1 MRARFVQCRLRVRA
15 AVASKALSPIH
26 AGTGYLPRGSLIIIY
41 DGVATGDRRVRPVG
55 ARERREWYDN
65 CGRAHST
72 HTLTPRSSH
81 VVTTSAAHAL
91 DIRQLIS
98 STHLLN
104 TRILFDRGSS
114 GELWRLCGCQVAF
127 SPILVGRGWV
137 GLLLKA
143 SEGLWSGVSQSM
155 RQL

>member
-1 MRARFVQCRLRVRA
+1 MTVWQ
-15 AVASKALSPIH
+15 P
-26 AGTGYLPRGSLIIIY
+26 
-41 DGVATGDRRVRPVG
+41 ATDACGQWE
-55 ARERREWYDN
+55 RERREWYDN

-91 DIRQLIS
+91 NIRQLILL
-98 STHLLN
+98 THL
-104 TRILFDRGSS
+104 RVGYAVPAVSYGDYMAVRSS
-114 GELWRLCGCQVAF
+114 SVLYV
-127 SPILVGRGWV
+127 LVGRGWV

-143 SEGLWSGVSQSM
+143 SEGLWLGVSQSM